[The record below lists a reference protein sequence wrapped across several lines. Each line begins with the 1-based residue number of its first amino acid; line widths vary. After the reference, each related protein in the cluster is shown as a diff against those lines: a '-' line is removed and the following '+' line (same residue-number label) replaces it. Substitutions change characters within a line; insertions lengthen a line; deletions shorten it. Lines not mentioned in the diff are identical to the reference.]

1 MAEYE
6 KDYIMRVTKTAVK
19 GLNVFLKADSVDTIM
34 HVDEAQTGQKK
45 EKASAKADGSA
56 VKDHDEKAEN

>member
-19 GLNVFLKADSVDTIM
+19 GLNVFLKAESVDATM
-34 HVDEAQTGQKK
+34 HLEEAQTGQKK
-45 EKASAKADGSA
+45 DKTSGDAATEAKDQGLN
-56 VKDHDEKAEN
+56 KD

>member
-19 GLNVFLKADSVDTIM
+19 GLNVFLKAESVDAIM
-34 HVDEAQTGQKK
+34 HLEEAQTGQKK
-45 EKASAKADGSA
+45 DKTSDDAATEAKDQGLN
-56 VKDHDEKAEN
+56 KD